1 MVAGPTTLPPIRST
15 DVRRPTSVSSGSCPS
30 RMQLLV
36 YGSGGFGTEVV
47 DMARRMNRA
56 TPRWAGIEF
65 IDDIRPADTHY
76 GIPVRPRAAALSHWP
91 PGEREVVIAVG
102 QPSSRQRLREELEA
116 LDVVFGQVID
126 PSAVVSDTAVLGR
139 GVVIAPHAIVA
150 SLARLDD
157 NVVLNAK
164 AIVGHDVRIGRDTV
178 ISSMVNVGGA
188 STVGACSYIGM
199 GAQIKE
205 KRAIGDRT
213 IIGMGSVLHD
223 NVGDDLIAMGSPARP
238 VRRNED
244 NVVFR

>member
-1 MVAGPTTLPPIRST
+1 MH
-15 DVRRPTSVSSGSCPS
+15 
-30 RMQLLV
+30 LLV

-47 DMARRMNRA
+47 DMARRMNRV
-56 TPRWAGIEF
+56 TSRWAGIEF
-65 IDDIRPADTHY
+65 IDDIRPAGTYY
-76 GIPVRPRAAALSHWP
+76 GIPVRPRAEALAQWP
-91 PGEREVVIAVG
+91 SDAREVVIALG

-116 LDVVFGQVID
+116 LDVAFGQVID
-126 PSAVVSDTAVLGR
+126 PSAVVSDTAILGR
-139 GVVIAPHAIVA
+139 GIIVSPHAIVA
-150 SLARLDD
+150 SVARLDD
-157 NVVLNAK
+157 NVALNAK

-205 KRAIGDRT
+205 KRTIGDRT

-223 NVGDDLIAMGSPARP
+223 NVGDDLIVLGNPARP